1 MTQPTQSK
9 HIFFTTQMIQ
19 IVLLFND
26 TKQRRHHLVNTDPIA
41 PFNKAHTGIFHH

>member
-9 HIFFTTQMIQ
+9 HIFFTTQMTQ

-41 PFNKAHTGIFHH
+41 HFNKAHTGIFYH